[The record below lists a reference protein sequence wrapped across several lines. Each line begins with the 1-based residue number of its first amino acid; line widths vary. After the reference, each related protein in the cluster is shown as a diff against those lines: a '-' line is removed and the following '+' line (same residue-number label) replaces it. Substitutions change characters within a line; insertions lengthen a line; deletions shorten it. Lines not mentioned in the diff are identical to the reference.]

1 MRSAGTADALI
12 CTTSLRNSRMICWP
26 SDVLDS
32 WNSKFVRFL
41 NDRSLNICACHCCDV
56 VLLVVV
62 LLLFVE
68 VEQFLVQR
76 LSEQL
81 KILQTSHDMFVFPE
95 PVLSS
100 TDVVQHILDL
110 VAAKRLPTVV
120 LEDSYVSR
128 TLVVSSPYF

>member
-1 MRSAGTADALI
+1 MSWIRGIPSLSDSLLI
-12 CTTSLRNSRMICWP
+12 ETQSVP
-26 SDVLDS
+26 
-32 WNSKFVRFL
+32 
-41 NDRSLNICACHCCDV
+41 CHFCDV

-62 LLLFVE
+62 LLLFVK

-76 LSEQL
+76 LIAQL
-81 KILQTSHDMFVFPE
+81 EILQTSIDMFVFPE

-100 TDVVQHILDL
+100 ADVVQHILDF
-110 VAAKRLPTVV
+110 VVAKRLPSVV